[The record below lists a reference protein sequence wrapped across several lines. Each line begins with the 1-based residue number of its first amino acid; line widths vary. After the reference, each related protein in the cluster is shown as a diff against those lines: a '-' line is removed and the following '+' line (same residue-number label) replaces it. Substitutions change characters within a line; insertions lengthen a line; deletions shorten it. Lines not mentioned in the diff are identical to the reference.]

1 MMAGTFWDKEVVIA
15 QVISTDKKSM
25 TRVALVEKDGNQYVD
40 VRKFVK
46 GKGQPEGTYTQH
58 TSSGLAL
65 PVDKLNDVAGAILGA
80 GELLGKGGFAYIE
93 GLEKPKTRKPRTKKA
108 KTA

>member
-1 MMAGTFWDKEVVIA
+1 MAKFWDKEVVIGE
-15 QVISTDKKSM
+15 VVGTDGKSM
-25 TRVALVEKDGNQYVD
+25 TRVALVEKDGNVMVD

-46 GKGQPEGTYTQH
+46 ARGAEEGTYTQH

-80 GELLGKGGFAYIE
+80 SELVGKGGFEYIE
-93 GLEKPKTRKPRTKKA
+93 KKQEKRARKPRHKKGA
-108 KTA
+108 

>member
-1 MMAGTFWDKEVVIA
+1 MSTFWDKEVVIA
-15 QVISTDKKSM
+15 QVVSTDKKSM
-25 TRVALVEKDGNQYVD
+25 TRVALVEKDGNTWVD

-58 TSSGLAL
+58 TSSGLSL
-65 PVDKLNDVAGAILGA
+65 SVDKLMEVAGALAGGA
-80 GELLGKGGFAYIE
+80 ELIEKGGFAHIE
-93 GLEKPKTRKPRTKKA
+93 AKAKEATANTRKPRHR